1 MPKKEE
7 KTYLLPQTDRLLIK
21 PEEFESEGTI
31 IIPETAKDSKKTNFG
46 TVIAYGKGKIM
57 ATESGV
63 QRVPMEELLDGL
75 SVGCRVLFGEWSG
88 QPVEIDDEKH
98 SICRVEDIYGILL
111 SEEEHEEYQASQ
123 DVDTVSASM
132 NGNSGD

>member
-111 SEEEHEEYQASQ
+111 NEEEHEEYQASQ

-132 NGNSGD
+132 NGNSGE